1 LSSEKEGL
9 SEGGFYEQESCYSG
23 GDYCAG
29 CFCQTELAP
38 YTPPQVEEA
47 EAAHRLTG
55 VDKAAAAFVG
65 AVRSVTGNPA
75 TFVPIHVWA
84 MVDGTQCMEFRS
96 QNRFGKMTVQSVVM
110 PAGATRIWA
119 DGDSGF
125 DSRWYSLC
133 ADKPGEDVTASVER
147 HLR

>member
-1 LSSEKEGL
+1 MNRKVAILAVIFALAVFVRLNS
-9 SEGGFYEQESCYSG
+9 
-23 GDYCAG
+23 
-29 CFCQTELAP
+29 AP

-47 EAAHRLTG
+47 EAAAHHLTR

-75 TFVPIHVWA
+75 TFEPIHVWA

-96 QNRFGKMTVQSVVM
+96 QNRFGEMTVQSVVM

-133 ADKPGEDVTASVER
+133 ADKSGEDVTASVER

>member
-1 LSSEKEGL
+1 MNRKVAIVAVIFALAVFVRLNS
-9 SEGGFYEQESCYSG
+9 
-23 GDYCAG
+23 
-29 CFCQTELAP
+29 AP

-47 EAAHRLTG
+47 EAAHHLTR

-65 AVRSVTGNPA
+65 AVRSVTGNRA
-75 TFVPIHVWA
+75 TFEPIHVWA
-84 MVDGTQCMEFRS
+84 MVDGTQCMQFRS
-96 QNRFGKMTVQSVVM
+96 QNRFGEMTVQSVVM